1 MLARRLYSEDGVV
14 RGLLP
19 GARPESESE
28 SGVVL
33 TDGWA

>member
-14 RGLLP
+14 KGLLP
-19 GARPESESE
+19 GARLESE
-28 SGVVL
+28 SGVEV